1 MEKPNILDRWRD
13 RSNSIITKSQAVLF
27 MKTYKLISKTNME
40 GRVKTKENKMIAK
53 YDQDIVIK

>member
-1 MEKPNILDRWRD
+1 
-13 RSNSIITKSQAVLF
+13 

-53 YDQDIVIK
+53 YEQDIVIK